1 MIWKVKEAQDKFP
14 ELINA
19 AEVEPQSIYDRD
31 RLVAVLVKPITFQK
45 FIDWQQSQPRS
56 SLSETLTLLTEICEE
71 ENYVLE
77 FPARIDRSNPFD

>member
-19 AEVEPQSIYDRD
+19 AEVEPQSIYNQD
-31 RLVAVLVKPITFQK
+31 RLVAVLVKPVTFQK
-45 FIDWQQSQPRS
+45 FLDWQQSQPRS
-56 SLSETLTLLTEICEE
+56 SLAETLTLLTEICEE

-77 FPARIDRSNPFD
+77 VPARIDRANPFD